1 MKLSKL
7 LARKSNKNVRGQ
19 GMSEY
24 LIIVALIAVA
34 GIAVMGL
41 FGGAARNQVAAIA
54 SEIGGNTDA
63 ESEAAS
69 TRADQLSDTALLD
82 SDVEVNMSNFA
93 ENNDTLRSG
102 TATARD
108 AARSN

>member
-41 FGGAARNQVAAIA
+41 FGGAARNQVAGLANEIAGGTQANTDGAVQNAADNATSARADTNTEISLTNYGGGNEAIA
-54 SEIGGNTDA
+54 QGNDA
-63 ESEAAS
+63 GTI
-69 TRADQLSDTALLD
+69 TRRT
-82 SDVEVNMSNFA
+82 N
-93 ENNDTLRSG
+93 
-102 TATARD
+102 
-108 AARSN
+108 